1 MVGERSVDSVE
12 HGVQDARGLGSGGTS
27 CINDSPKISANQK
40 QGPPKRALWSDM
52 PQKTLLR
59 MD

>member
-1 MVGERSVDSVE
+1 VE
-12 HGVQDARGLGSGGTS
+12 HDVQEARDPGSGGTL
-27 CINDSPKISANQK
+27 CINGSPEILSGQK

-59 MD
+59 ID